1 VYAEDTL
8 EVENSMLLACE
19 AFMDLPAL
27 ESSSKEFLS
36 REFIF
41 YIELSYFGGEAFLN
55 LLCFKKYVLV
65 AVLTTHIMK
74 F

>member
-8 EVENSMLLACE
+8 EVENSMLLACQ

-27 ESSSKEFLS
+27 ESFKEFLS

-41 YIELSYFGGEAFLN
+41 YIVLSYFGGEAFL
-55 LLCFKKYVLV
+55 
-65 AVLTTHIMK
+65 K
-74 F
+74 FALF

>member
-8 EVENSMLLACE
+8 EVENSMLLACQ

-41 YIELSYFGGEAFLN
+41 YMYIVLSYFGGEIFL
-55 LLCFKKYVLV
+55 
-65 AVLTTHIMK
+65 K
-74 F
+74 FALF

>member
-41 YIELSYFGGEAFLN
+41 YIVLSYFGGEIFL
-55 LLCFKKYVLV
+55 
-65 AVLTTHIMK
+65 K
-74 F
+74 FALF